1 MLIDTRQ
8 IVTKTQLRENMT
20 ELLMLVKKGEELVIS
35 DRGEFISLLLPF
47 DFLGRKKKVTKKRD
61 KKFDVIVA
69 TKALREELSSQ
80 NPNFDS
86 LKALR
91 EVREEN

>member
-20 ELLMLVKKGEELVIS
+20 ELLMLVKNGEELVIS
-35 DRGEFISLLLPF
+35 DRGDLVAKMAPIKS
-47 DFLGRKKKVTKKRD
+47 KKRTTDVDQFMAEVSQLRD
-61 KKFDVIVA
+61 K
-69 TKALREELSSQ
+69 LSSQ

-86 LKALR
+86 VKALR
-91 EVREEN
+91 EMREEN